1 MLSLELNP
9 NNKNPKVTDLAFGCT
24 ADRINDQ
31 IEFSASIVADWF
43 ATTQKVSLKASLEA
57 YGTADDL
64 QTSRANETI
73 SMIN

>member
-1 MLSLELNP
+1 MVSLNP

-24 ADRINDQ
+24 ANDQ
-31 IEFSASIVADWF
+31 IEFSAFIVADWF